1 MNARL
6 QAQAPCAHCGE
17 AFVGEGEY
25 CCGGCSAAADW
36 IRSAGLADYYRLRSE
51 AGNRVSPGAVDLR
64 AWDREDVQEQH
75 ARSAGGEREIR
86 LAVEGMRCAACAW
99 LIDRALATQPGVV
112 EARANAASGRLRL
125 RWRAADTK
133 LSVLLERLHALGY
146 HAYLGG
152 DEARAQARREERN
165 GMLLRLGVAA
175 LVGMQAMMFAEVSWF
190 NGGGFDGGGTMPEAT
205 RELFRW
211 LTLLLCTPV
220 VFWCGQPILAGM
232 RRELSLA
239 APGMDTLAGSSILL
253 AYGASVVETLR
264 GGPQVWFDAAAMF
277 VLFLLLARVL
287 ERHARDRAGE
297 RLELLARAQPELAWR
312 RRGGALE
319 QVPVLELQAGD
330 ELQVPADAN
339 VPADGVLLDDAGD
352 FDEALLSGESA
363 PVRKSRGGAVFAGS
377 RACLAGVRV
386 RVTAVGADTRLAALQ
401 ALAQDAQERRPALA
415 RAADRAA
422 RAFVVLMFGAALAT
436 FFWWLPQGPGHAF
449 PIALAV
455 LVAACPCAL
464 ALAVPATLSAAA
476 DALARRGVLA
486 LGVDAIET
494 LAKVDTVLFDKT
506 GTLTEGAP
514 RLRAIEA
521 FVPGEDVLALAAGL
535 ELDSRHPLARAFAA
549 DAPTE
554 IDARLLHP
562 GRGVEGYRDGARLRL
577 GRADFATGRV
587 DDDALWLG
595 RNGEALARFEI
606 EHALRADAVEAVG
619 RLRALG
625 LHVQV
630 ASGDAADAVARA
642 CAQLGIDDWESRLLP
657 PDKLALLRGLQANH
671 RCVLAVGDGL
681 NDAPLLAG
689 ADVAAAIGGG
699 SALAQRSADLLV
711 GGERLAPLADAVAI
725 ARRAR
730 RIMRQNLG
738 WAALYNAVA
747 IAFAASGLIAPGW
760 AALGMAG
767 SSLGVTLNALRAGR
781 LS

>member
-1 MNARL
+1 VNARL
-6 QAQAPCAHCGE
+6 QAQAACAHCGE
-17 AFVGEGEY
+17 AFIGEGEY

-51 AGNRVSPGAVDLR
+51 TGNRVPPGAVDLR
-64 AWDREDVQEQH
+64 AWDREEVQRQH
-75 ARSAGGEREIR
+75 ARIEGGEREIR

-125 RWRAADTK
+125 RWRDADTK
-133 LSVLLERLHALGY
+133 LSTLLERLHALGY
-146 HAYLGG
+146 RAYLGG

-175 LVGMQAMMFAEVSWF
+175 LVGMQAMMFAEVNWL
-190 NGGGFDGGGTMPEAT
+190 DAGGTMPEAT

-232 RRELSLA
+232 RRELALA
-239 APGMDTLAGSSILL
+239 SPGMDTLAGSSILL

-287 ERHARDRAGE
+287 ERYARDRAGE

-312 RRGGALE
+312 RRDGALE
-319 QVPVLELQAGD
+319 QVPVLELQVGD

-363 PVRKSRGGAVFAGS
+363 PVHKTRGDAVLAGS
-377 RACLAGVRV
+377 RACLSGARLRV
-386 RVTAVGADTRLAALQ
+386 GAVGADTRLAQLQ

-422 RAFVVLMFGAALAT
+422 RAFVLLMFGAAVAT
-436 FFWWLPQGPGHAF
+436 FFWWLPLGAGHAF

-476 DALARRGVLA
+476 DAMARRGVLA
-486 LGVDAIET
+486 LGADAIER

-506 GTLTEGAP
+506 GTLTESAP
-514 RLRAIEA
+514 RLRALQA
-521 FVPGEDVLALAAGL
+521 FVPDEDVLALAAGL

-549 DAPTE
+549 GAPIE
-554 IDARLLHP
+554 VNARVLHP
-562 GRGVEGYRDGARLRL
+562 GRGVEGYRAGARLRL
-577 GRADFATGRV
+577 GRADFAAGRV

-606 EHALRADAVEAVG
+606 EHELRADAGEAVS

-642 CAQLGIDDWESRLLP
+642 CTQLGIDDWESRLLP
-657 PDKLALLRGLQANH
+657 PDKLALLRGLQSSD
-671 RCVLAVGDGL
+671 RRVLAVGDGL

-699 SALAQRSADLLV
+699 SALAKRSADLLLC
-711 GGERLAPLADAVAI
+711 GERLAPLADAVAL

-730 RIMRQNLG
+730 RIMLQNLA
-738 WAALYNAVA
+738 WAALYNCVA
-747 IAFAASGLIAPGW
+747 IALAASGLVAPGW

-781 LS
+781 VS

>member
-1 MNARL
+1 LAHHSNLNKEAD
-6 QAQAPCAHCGE
+6 PIFCAHCGE
-17 AFVGEGEY
+17 AFIGEGEY

-36 IRSAGLADYYRLRSE
+36 IRGAGLADYYRLRSE
-51 AGNRVSPGAVDLR
+51 TGNRVSPGAVDLR
-64 AWDREDVQEQH
+64 AWDREDVQQQH
-75 ARSAGGEREIR
+75 ARRAGGECEIR

-133 LSVLLERLHALGY
+133 LSILLERLHALGY
-146 HAYLGG
+146 RAYLGG
-152 DEARAQARREERN
+152 DESRAQARREERN

-175 LVGMQAMMFAEVSWF
+175 LVGMQAMMFAEINWL
-190 NGGGFDGGGTMPEAT
+190 DAGGTMPEAT

-220 VFWCGQPILAGM
+220 VFWCGQPILSGM

-287 ERHARDRAGE
+287 ERYARDRAGE

-319 QVPVLELQAGD
+319 QVPVLELQVGD
-330 ELQVPADAN
+330 ELQVPADAT
-339 VPADGVLLDDAGD
+339 VPADGELLDEAGD

-363 PVRKSRGGAVFAGS
+363 PVHKARGAVVLAGS
-377 RACLAGVRV
+377 RACLAGARV
-386 RVTAVGADTRLAALQ
+386 RVSAVGAHTRLAALQ

-422 RAFVVLMFGAALAT
+422 RAFVLLMFGAAFAT
-436 FFWWLPQGPGHAF
+436 FCWWLPQGAGHAF

-464 ALAVPATLSAAA
+464 ALAVPATLSTAA

-514 RLRAIEA
+514 RLRAMEA

-535 ELDSRHPLARAFAA
+535 EIDSRHPLARAFTAGT
-549 DAPTE
+549 PTE
-554 IDARLLHP
+554 INARLLHP

-587 DDDALWLG
+587 DDGGLWLG
-595 RNGEALARFEI
+595 RDGQALARFEI
-606 EHALRADAVEAVG
+606 EHALRADAVEAVA

-630 ASGDAADAVARA
+630 ASGDVADAVARA

-671 RCVLAVGDGL
+671 RRVLAVGDGL

-689 ADVAAAIGGG
+689 ADVAAAVGGG
-699 SALAQRSADLLV
+699 SALAKRSAGLLI
-711 GGERLAPLADAVAI
+711 GGERLAPLADAVVI

-738 WAALYNAVA
+738 WAALYNVLA
-747 IAFAASGLIAPGW
+747 IALAASGLIAPGW

-767 SSLGVTLNALRAGR
+767 SSLGVTLNALRAGK
-781 LS
+781 LQ

>member
-1 MNARL
+1 VNARL
-6 QAQAPCAHCGE
+6 QAQGACAHCGE
-17 AFVGEGEY
+17 AFVGVGEY

-51 AGNRVSPGAVDLR
+51 AGNRVQPGAVDLR
-64 AWDREDVQEQH
+64 AWDREDVQKQH
-75 ARSAGGEREIR
+75 ARIEGDEREIR

-99 LIDRALATQPGVV
+99 LIDRALATQAGVV

-125 RWRAADTK
+125 RWRAADTT
-133 LSVLLERLHALGY
+133 LSALLERLHALGY
-146 HAYLGG
+146 RAYLGG
-152 DEARAQARREERN
+152 DERRAQARREERN

-175 LVGMQAMMFAEVSWF
+175 LVGMQAMMFAEVNWLDA
-190 NGGGFDGGGTMPEAT
+190 GGSMPEAT

-232 RRELSLA
+232 RRELSLG
-239 APGMDTLAGSSILL
+239 APGMDTLAGTSILL
-253 AYGASVVETLR
+253 AYGASVVETMR
-264 GGPQVWFDAAAMF
+264 GGAQVWFDAAAMF

-287 ERHARDRAGE
+287 ERFARDRAGE

-312 RRGGALE
+312 RRGDALE
-319 QVPVLELQAGD
+319 QVPVVELQVGD
-330 ELQVPADAN
+330 ELQVGADAN
-339 VPADGVLLDDAGD
+339 VPADGELLDEAGE
-352 FDEALLSGESA
+352 FDEALLSGESS
-363 PVRKSRGGAVFAGS
+363 PVHKARGALVLAGS
-377 RACLAGVRV
+377 RACLSGARL
-386 RVTAVGADTRLAALQ
+386 RVTAVGADTRLAQVQ
-401 ALAQDAQERRPALA
+401 ALVQDAQERRPALA

-422 RAFVVLMFGAALAT
+422 RAFVLLMFGAAIAT
-436 FFWWLPQGPGHAF
+436 YAWWLPHGAGHAF

-476 DALARRGVLA
+476 DALARRGVLV
-486 LGVDAIET
+486 LGADAIEA
-494 LAKVDTVLFDKT
+494 LARVDTVLFDKT

-514 RLRAIEA
+514 RLRAMQDFA
-521 FVPGEDVLALAAGL
+521 PGEDVLALAAGL

-549 DAPTE
+549 HAPAE
-554 IDARLLHP
+554 IGARLLHP

-577 GRADFATGRV
+577 GRGDFAVGGV

-595 RNGEALARFEI
+595 RDGTPLARFEI
-606 EHALRADAVEAVG
+606 DHALREDAAETVA
-619 RLRALG
+619 RLRGLG
-625 LHVQV
+625 LRVQV
-630 ASGDAADAVARA
+630 ASGDATDAVART
-642 CAQLGIDDWESRLLP
+642 CTQLGIEEWASRLLP

-671 RCVLAVGDGL
+671 HRVLAVGDGL

-699 SALAQRSADLLV
+699 SALAKRSAQVLLT
-711 GGERLAPLADAVAI
+711 GERLAPLAQAI
-725 ARRAR
+725 ALSRRAR
-730 RIMRQNLG
+730 AIMRQNLA
-738 WAALYNAVA
+738 WAALYNCVA

-781 LS
+781 AS